1 MPLLIP
7 LFFSRMGR
15 FVGGKMGLTEGGWI
29 DGVEHV

>member
-15 FVGGKMGLTEGGWI
+15 LGKMGPTEEGWI
-29 DGVEHV
+29 DGAEHV